1 MKLIDDKGRLFGRI
15 NLLDLAVM
23 IGILAVLYVGV
34 SAWTALRQQPML
46 LLEITPSRI
55 TSGKPVKVT
64 VKLQNERYIQSA
76 RLHLISDQP
85 GAATTTLSGVV
96 RPSVRDQAAFT
107 IPADLPA
114 GNYSLE
120 LETQVLDVFHR
131 QSLQTVRNAKL
142 KLVVAD
148 EVIAIPVEEVKVVE
162 VVEVV
167 FNPKCLWKLEFK
179 AAFLSATGEPPQL
192 IAGNSLEC
200 RDGMILTLLEI
211 EQELSADVLDKLPAD
226 KREKAF
232 ALAGLEVTA
241 SFEHL
246 ENLLAGLESSI
257 SLSCRDSLFE
267 AIAIGKIF
275 TELDMLFYL
284 DGTSQNG
291 LLEKKSA
298 LATDGDRATAV
309 VLENYGQVDNPWLSA
324 AAVQLDQNN
333 HQAFSVA
340 RVRFESRPEKGGLFF
355 GSTRLEPNRLLT
367 FRPNGARISGGILG
381 TVQPNLSTTVRVMLD
396 NVPAHLAPLLTKGL
410 KVTNAKGNLN
420 GGVLKR
426 ILAIAPLA
434 ILPTTPGLKP
444 GGIGRDFRRMLLELE
459 LECTSRNGALYF
471 QGQQIEYGRN
481 LNLALLGRPFAAT
494 IYHGGNLPPRG
505 KLVWEKIQVVFRGVP
520 VEIVPWIR
528 TGEQEYSPGKPSTWK
543 IERVMS
549 NEPSKILYPSADGR
563 QAHLTNHPI
572 SRDIRCLISLRLV
585 SSGDDRFYNG
595 APLKIGTGIGFN
607 ARNWNFSAS
616 LASF

>member
-23 IGILAVLYVGV
+23 IGVLAVLYVGV
-34 SAWTALRQQPML
+34 SAWIALRQQPML
-46 LLEITPSRI
+46 LLEITPSQI

-120 LETQVLDVFHR
+120 LEAQVLDVFHR

-148 EVIAIPVEEVKVVE
+148 EVIAIPVEKVE
-162 VVEVV
+162 VA

-179 AAFLSATGEPPQL
+179 AALLSATDEPPQL

-211 EQELSADVLDKLPAD
+211 EQGLSADVLDKLPED

-232 ALAGLEVTA
+232 ALASLEVTA

-257 SLSCRDSLFE
+257 SLSCRDSLVE

-291 LLEKKSA
+291 LLEKNAA

-333 HQAFSVA
+333 RQAFTVA
-340 RVRFESRPEKGGLFF
+340 KIRFESRPEKDGLFF

-367 FRPNGARISGGILG
+367 FKPNGTRISGGIIG
-381 TVQPNLSTTVRVMLD
+381 SAQPDLSTTVRVMLD
-396 NVPAHLAPLLTKGL
+396 NVPAHLAPLIKKGV

-426 ILAIAPLA
+426 ILAIAPLE
-434 ILPTTPGLKP
+434 IMPTSPGFKP

-471 QGQQIEYGRN
+471 QGQLIDYGRN
-481 LNLALLGRPFAAT
+481 LNLALLGHPFIAT
-494 IYHGGNLPPRG
+494 TYHGSSLPPRG
-505 KLVWEKIQVVFRGVP
+505 KLVWEKVQVVFKNIP
-520 VEIVPWIR
+520 PEIIPWIR
-528 TGEQEYSPGKPSTWK
+528 AGEQEYSPGKPSTWK

-549 NEPSKILYPSADGR
+549 NEPSKILYSSADGR
-563 QAHLTNHPI
+563 QAHLTNHPT

-607 ARNWNFSAS
+607 ARNWNSSAS